1 MLACNAALYTTV
13 ENREPQK
20 GTMASV
26 MESSEHSRRQE
37 RLNWLAEIY
46 RLYAAD
52 LQRSIYSR
60 VSDLALAED
69 LTSMVF
75 LKALRWLREDQS
87 SESARG
93 WLYATAR
100 TTIAD
105 HWQIQSQHETR
116 SLDNLEMRLRAFD
129 GTELTSQQAEMRV
142 QHLLS
147 LLPERDRNI
156 LTLRYLQGY
165 SASEI
170 AEALGT
176 SSSHIR
182 VLQLRALRRAA
193 QLETMER
200 NGDRMQE
207 QETPFDSAIKLLAPE
222 SRRVL
227 DLAREEMLNLKH
239 WFIGTEHVLWGLASE
254 GSIASFLTA
263 LGITPER
270 IHAGITFIFDRQA
283 QQGQLSLQ
291 KPPAAEV
298 PTENLLTHRA
308 QQVIVLAG
316 DEMRSQGEKSIRP
329 THLLLGLMNEGE
341 GIGAGLLRSLGIS
354 LLQARIALLPAA
366 SNQNCSFCGRSGS
379 QVTHLFSPEVGIAQ
393 SSTPNTFICDRC
405 VQRFSAMLGNA

>member
-1 MLACNAALYTTV
+1 
-13 ENREPQK
+13 
-20 GTMASV
+20 MASA
-26 MESSEHSRRQE
+26 MQPSNHPRRQD

-46 RLYAAD
+46 RVYAAD

-60 VSDLALAED
+60 VGDLALAED
-69 LTSMVF
+69 LTSTVF

-87 SESARG
+87 PESARG

-105 HWQIQSQHETR
+105 YWQTQSQYETR
-116 SLDNLEMRLRAFD
+116 SLGDLEAQFQAFESAEFA
-129 GTELTSQQAEMRV
+129 GQQAEMRV

-147 LLPERDRNI
+147 LMPERDRTI

-176 SSSHIR
+176 SASHIR

-200 NGDRMQE
+200 NRYSMQE
-207 QETPFDSAIKLLAPE
+207 QEAPFDVFVKFLAPE

-239 WFIGTEHVLWGLASE
+239 WWIGTEHLLWGLASE
-254 GSIASFLTA
+254 LASFLTP

-270 IHAGITFIFDRQA
+270 IHAGIVFIFDRQA
-283 QQGQLSLQ
+283 QQGQSVPEE
-291 KPPAAEV
+291 PPAAEV
-298 PTENLLTHRA
+298 PADVLKRLTPRA
-308 QQVIVLAG
+308 KQVIVLAG
-316 DEMRSQGEKSIRP
+316 EEMKSQGEKSIRP

-341 GIGAGLLRSLGIS
+341 GIGAGLLRSLGVS
-354 LLQARIALLPAA
+354 LLQARTALTPPAA
-366 SNQNCSFCGRSGS
+366 NQTCSFCGRSGS
-379 QVTHLFSPEVGIAQ
+379 QVARLFPAEVGVAE
-393 SSTPNTFICDRC
+393 SSATSPGAFICDQC
-405 VQRFSAMLGNA
+405 VQRFYTMLGSA

>member
-1 MLACNAALYTTV
+1 MQPSNH
-13 ENREPQK
+13 P
-20 GTMASV
+20 
-26 MESSEHSRRQE
+26 RRQD

-46 RLYAAD
+46 RVYAAD

-60 VSDLALAED
+60 VGDLALAED
-69 LTSMVF
+69 LTSTVF

-87 SESARG
+87 PESARG

-105 HWQIQSQHETR
+105 YWQTQSQYETR
-116 SLDNLEMRLRAFD
+116 SLGDLEAQFQAFESAEFA
-129 GTELTSQQAEMRV
+129 GQQAEMRV

-147 LLPERDRNI
+147 LMPERDRTI

-176 SSSHIR
+176 SASHIR

-200 NGDRMQE
+200 NRYSMQE
-207 QETPFDSAIKLLAPE
+207 QEAPFDVFVKFLAPE

-239 WFIGTEHVLWGLASE
+239 WWIGTEHLLWGLASE
-254 GSIASFLTA
+254 LASFLTP

-270 IHAGITFIFDRQA
+270 IHAGIVFIFDRQA
-283 QQGQLSLQ
+283 QQGQSVPEE
-291 KPPAAEV
+291 PPAAEV
-298 PTENLLTHRA
+298 PADVLKRLTPRA
-308 QQVIVLAG
+308 KQVIVLAG
-316 DEMRSQGEKSIRP
+316 EEMKSQGEKSIRP

-341 GIGAGLLRSLGIS
+341 GIGAGLLRSLGVS
-354 LLQARIALLPAA
+354 LLQARTVLTPPAA
-366 SNQNCSFCGRSGS
+366 NQTCSFCGRSGS
-379 QVTHLFSPEVGIAQ
+379 QVARLFPAEVGVAE
-393 SSTPNTFICDRC
+393 SSATSPGAFICDQC
-405 VQRFSAMLGNA
+405 VQRFYTMLGSA